1 MTVGTSGSS
10 IADIA
15 RLKRHTVGVVGGDI
29 NQKIV
34 IVLTKALIWSSRISL
49 QRTRGALLNIRHPSA
64 LPLDLS
70 LGPNSNEKLVIR

>member
-34 IVLTKALIWSSRISL
+34 SVLTKEYDLAHLSST
-49 QRTRGALLNIRHPSA
+49 QGNAPGQAIRPRWVERWA
-64 LPLDLS
+64 
-70 LGPNSNEKLVIR
+70 

>member
-34 IVLTKALIWSSRISL
+34 SVLTKEY
-49 QRTRGALLNIRHPSA
+49 
-64 LPLDLS
+64 DLVHANMEFKTLAPADAARS
-70 LGPNSNEKLVIR
+70 